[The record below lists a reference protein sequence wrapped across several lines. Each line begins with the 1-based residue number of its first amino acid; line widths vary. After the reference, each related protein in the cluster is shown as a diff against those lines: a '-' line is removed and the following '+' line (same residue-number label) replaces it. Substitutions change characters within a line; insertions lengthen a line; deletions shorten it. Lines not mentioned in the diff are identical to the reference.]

1 MNVVV
6 AADIIMTTKNITNIT
21 IMTNADADVG
31 IITITMKKMS
41 MKAITTGNIT
51 IIMMAKNVAVVA
63 AITTMMKKN
72 IMNTIM
78 YQNMWMAM

>member
-31 IITITMKKMS
+31 IITITTKKMS
-41 MKAITTGNIT
+41 MKAVTTGNIT
-51 IIMMAKNVAVVA
+51 IIM
-63 AITTMMKKN
+63 
-72 IMNTIM
+72 NTITH
-78 YQNMWMAM
+78 QNMWMAM